1 MAQSS
6 LKLRMLE
13 VFRFRMFSFIALVI
27 ILFSFL
33 IIQLI
38 NIQLIQGQEYKRKS
52 KMNMENNIPILAPRG
67 EIYDRNFR
75 PGADNVVIVSNRPSF
90 NISTKPANFSNK
102 EEFEKTIK
110 KLCKL
115 LKISYEDIL
124 QIINQQNPWE
134 RIVIKEDVPLSVIIK
149 IATNKYLFPN
159 IDWNDEPVR
168 VYNLGKMFFH
178 SIGYVGSIS
187 KDEYS
192 KFRDKGYRNY
202 QKIGKTGVESEY
214 DTTLR
219 GVDGFLRR
227 IVDVKNRMEGE
238 EIGSNPIAGNNLVLT
253 IDSEIQSAANEAMEG
268 YNGAVV
274 VIKPSTGEIL
284 ALISKPDVDPNLII
298 SRNNSKLLSELNS
311 DKGRPFLNRALQA
324 KYSPA
329 SMFKLI
335 TAISSLEEDR
345 WNPNTALYCSGKYI
359 LKGYVDTDHWDYH
372 IHGMVNNIEN
382 AIAESCNVYF
392 YQVGYK
398 IGPTIIFKYANY
410 LGLGEKTG
418 IDLPGEIEGFIPSKE
433 WKLKTYGQ
441 KWFDGDT
448 LNLSI
453 GQAFISTT
461 VIGIADFISGIV
473 NNGVVY
479 KPHVIKE
486 IRSPDNSK
494 LVKSFMPEKTREV
507 PLSGITINTIK
518 SGMRK
523 AVTGQQG
530 TAAQLS
536 YLKVPVAGKTGTV
549 QTSSRRKENESQH
562 AWFVSY
568 APFDGDKEKA
578 VAVVVM
584 VEYGR
589 FGATTAVPVAGKL
602 YSKMISLGY
611 F

>member
-13 VFRFRMFSFIALVI
+13 VFRFRMFTFIALVI
-27 ILFSFL
+27 VLLSFL

-38 NIQLIQGQEYKRKS
+38 NIQLIQGEDYKRRS
-52 KMNMENNIPILAPRG
+52 KMNMESNIPILAPRG
-67 EIYDRNFR
+67 EIYDRNFK

-90 NISTKPANFSNK
+90 YISTKPASFNSK
-102 EEFEKTIK
+102 DEFEKTLK

-115 LKISYEDIL
+115 LKISYEDIS
-124 QIINQQNPWE
+124 QIINQQNPYE
-134 RIVIKEDVPLSVIIK
+134 RIIIKEDVPLSVIIK
-149 IATNKYLFPN
+149 IASNRYIFPN
-159 IDWNDEPVR
+159 IEWNYEPVR

-187 KDEYS
+187 RDEYA
-192 KFRDKGYRNY
+192 KYRDSGYKNY
-202 QKIGKTGVESEY
+202 QKIGKTGIESEY
-214 DTTLR
+214 DLILR
-219 GVDGFLRR
+219 GVDGFVRR
-227 IVDVKNRMEGE
+227 IVDVKNRLEGE

-268 YNGAVV
+268 QNGAVV

-298 SRNNSKLLSELNS
+298 SRNNEKFINNLNS
-311 DKGRPFLNRALQA
+311 DKDKPFLNRAVQA
-324 KYSPA
+324 KYPPA
-329 SMFKLI
+329 SMFKII
-335 TAISSLEEDR
+335 TAISVLEEDK
-345 WNPNTALYCSGKYI
+345 WNPNRAIYCPGKYT
-359 LKGYVDTDHWDYH
+359 LKGYIDHDFGDYH
-372 IHGMVNNIEN
+372 IHGLLDMEG
-382 AIAESCNVYF
+382 AIAQSCCVYF
-392 YQVGYK
+392 YQTGLAA
-398 IGPTIIFKYANY
+398 GPSTILKYTNY

-418 IDLPGEIEGFIPSKE
+418 IDLPGEISGFIPSNIA

-441 KWFDGDT
+441 KWYDGDT
-448 LNLSI
+448 VNLSI
-453 GQAFISTT
+453 GQGFISTT

-486 IRSPDNSK
+486 IRSPDNTK
-494 LVKSFMPEKTREV
+494 VIKNVMPEKVREV
-507 PLSGITINTIK
+507 PLSELTMSTIK
-518 SGMRK
+518 TGMRK
-523 AVTGQQG
+523 VVTGFNG

-536 YLKVPVAGKTGTV
+536 YLKVPIAGKTGTA
-549 QTSSRRKENESQH
+549 QTRSIRKENESQH

-568 APFDGDKEKA
+568 APFDGDMKKA

-589 FGATTAVPVAGKL
+589 FGSTTAVPVAGKI
-602 YSKMISLGY
+602 YSKMITLGY